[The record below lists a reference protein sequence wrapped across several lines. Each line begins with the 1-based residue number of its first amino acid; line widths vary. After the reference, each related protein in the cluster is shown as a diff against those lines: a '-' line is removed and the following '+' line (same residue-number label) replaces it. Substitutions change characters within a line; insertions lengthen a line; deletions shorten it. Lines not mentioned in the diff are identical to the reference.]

1 MKAARAD
8 YENAAELCRK
18 CVEAVV
24 AIIAQWAE
32 HFEKLA
38 QKTDRI
44 PTYCPRMDDRRFE
57 KLDKCFNAELYAKI
71 QAQAEKDRRE
81 REEAW
86 EAEKARR
93 RAAGNFYTM

>member
-1 MKAARAD
+1 MKPNFLRQSAAGSLLEGKSA
-8 YENAAELCRK
+8 
-18 CVEAVV
+18 
-24 AIIAQWAE
+24 
-32 HFEKLA
+32 
-38 QKTDRI
+38 
-44 PTYCPRMDDRRFE
+44 RRGFSPPKVCGVIE
-57 KLDKCFNAELYAKI
+57 SNAELYAKI